1 VTSSDTASQWERAK
15 AGIVF
20 GYGEIGKIPQLAR
33 EMKAAR
39 VMLVTGRSS
48 FESSGASKMVA
59 DLEGVA
65 EVIRWSDFSVN
76 VDAGDLQRGV
86 DLVRDFS
93 PDLIVGVGGGTVM
106 DMAKLL
112 CAYEAIPDGDALLGS
127 IRSGVSVDERR
138 PRLVL
143 APTTSGSGSEA
154 THFAVVY
161 IGQEKFSVAGPA
173 MRPDKVVLDPELT
186 LSASPRQ
193 KAVSG
198 IDAVCQAIE
207 STWAVGATDDSRAM
221 AREALALLLSNI
233 VRFVNEPDD
242 VSAHEMSAGSHLAGR
257 AIDVSKTTAAHALSY
272 AITQR
277 HGVSHG
283 SAVALTLG
291 ALIET
296 HADADPRALQPKV
309 DKDAHGRAMEDV
321 LSALGAVDGAGGR
334 GRFDELLAGIG
345 LPARLSDVGVGRN
358 DLSAIASSVNLQRL
372 QNNPVAF
379 TGEEL
384 EGVLQ
389 RSL

>member
-1 VTSSDTASQWERAK
+1 VTPSDTASQWERAK

-20 GYGEIGKIPQLAR
+20 GDGTVGKIPELAR
-33 EMKAAR
+33 DMKASR
-39 VMLVTGRSS
+39 VMLVTGRGS
-48 FESSGASKMVA
+48 FESSGASKIVP

-65 EVIRWSDFSVN
+65 EVFRWSDFAVN

-86 DLVRDFS
+86 DLSRDFR

-112 CAYEAIPDGDALLGS
+112 CAFEAIPDGDDLFTS
-127 IRSGVSVDERR
+127 IRSGGSVDERR

-161 IGQEKFSVAGPA
+161 IGEEKFSVAGPA
-173 MRPDKVVLDPELT
+173 MRPDEVVLDPELT

-207 STWAVGATDDSRAM
+207 SSWAVGATGDSRAM
-221 AREALALLLSNI
+221 AREALARLLGNI
-233 VRFVNEPDD
+233 VVFVNEPNGD
-242 VSAHEMSAGSHLAGR
+242 SAHEMSAGSHLAGR

-291 ALIET
+291 TLIET
-296 HADADPRALQPKV
+296 HADADRRALQPEI
-309 DKDAHGRAMEDV
+309 DKEVHARAMAVV
-321 LSALGAVDGAGGR
+321 LKALGTVDGAGGR
-334 GRFDELLAGIG
+334 GRFDELLADIG
-345 LPARLSDVGVGRN
+345 LPARLSDVGVGQN
-358 DLSAIASSVNLQRL
+358 DLPAIASSVNLQRL